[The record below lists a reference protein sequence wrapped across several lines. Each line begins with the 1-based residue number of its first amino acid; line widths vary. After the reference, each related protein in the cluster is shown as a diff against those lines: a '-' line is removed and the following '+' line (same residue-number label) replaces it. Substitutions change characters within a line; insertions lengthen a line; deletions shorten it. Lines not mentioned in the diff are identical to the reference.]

1 MRLINGC
8 RQGERLR
15 KFGKKAGNKGWHL
28 LMEDLGCK
36 AEEFETCPAGDNR
49 ITGANKCVGFFFFSG
64 FSTSRA
70 DSTLEFSQLFCL
82 FSSPIFCSSFQLRWD
97 LLPLVPHCQR
107 RVICKTGGKTQVIRG
122 SLLKALISMMSQFV
136 N

>member
-1 MRLINGC
+1 MRLISGC

-15 KFGKKAGNKGWHL
+15 KFGKKAGNKGWPL

-49 ITGANKCVGFFFFSG
+49 TTGANKCVLFFSG

-82 FSSPIFCSSFQLRWD
+82 FLPPIFFSSFQLHWN

-107 RVICKTGGKTQVIRG
+107 LVTCKTGGKTQVI
-122 SLLKALISMMSQFV
+122 
-136 N
+136 

>member
-1 MRLINGC
+1 M
-8 RQGERLR
+8 R

-36 AEEFETCPAGDNR
+36 AEEFEICPAGNNGT
-49 ITGANKCVGFFFFSG
+49 IVANKCVFVVVVFFSG

-70 DSTLEFSQLFCL
+70 DSTLEFSQQFC
-82 FSSPIFCSSFQLRWD
+82 FFFFPFFFSSFQLRWD
-97 LLPLVPHCQR
+97 LLPLEAHCQR
-107 RVICKTGGKTQVIRG
+107 LAICKTGGKTQVIPG
-122 SLLKALISMMSQFV
+122 SLLKALISMVSQFV